1 MKRKVFLSV
10 LMGAILLFIGSSFVN
25 KSVSSSHPNGSK
37 IEIAHFVIDPSKPM
51 VAITYD
57 DGPHQTVT
65 PAILDTL
72 ERYNAHATFFM
83 IGDRISHHTNIIKRM
98 VMLGCEL
105 GNHTF
110 GHQDLSQMSK
120 DEMNRQL
127 QSSVNALA
135 VVVESDFLPRVV
147 RPPFGNTDKQL
158 EETCPYPMVVWSID
172 TRDWSH
178 QNVNRSVEEVMS
190 QVQDGDIILMHDMY
204 EATAEATEIIVQKL
218 TEEGYQLLTVSEMFE
233 AKGIELQPGH
243 VYHHAR

>member
-1 MKRKVFLSV
+1 MKKKIFLGISLLLVIGVIAGSFFKESAPTGAPKASKV
-10 LMGAILLFIGSSFVN
+10 
-25 KSVSSSHPNGSK
+25 
-37 IEIAHFVIDPSKPM
+37 EITHFVIDPSKPM

-65 PAILDTL
+65 MEILDTM

-83 IGDRISHHTNIIKRM
+83 IGDRISHHTAIVKRM
-98 VMLGCEL
+98 VNLNCEL

-110 GHQDLSQMSK
+110 GHQDLSQMSQS
-120 DEMNRQL
+120 EMERQL
-127 QSSVNALA
+127 QSSVDALA
-135 VVVESDFLPRVV
+135 SVVENDYLPKLV

-158 EETCPYPMVVWSID
+158 QQTCPYPMIVWSID

-178 QNVNRSVEEVMS
+178 QNVERSVNEVMS

-204 EATAEATEIIVQKL
+204 EATAKATEIIVKQL

-233 AKGIELQPGH
+233 AKGIVLEPGK